1 MTNQTE
7 AKKLTLKKNDTVQVI
22 AGRDKGKIGKILEV
36 DRVAMR
42 VKVEKVNVVKRHMKA
57 SQQNPQGG
65 ILEKETALHY
75 SNVLLFCTK
84 CNKGVRHG
92 IKLAEVSAAKGKGKK
107 GAETAAKKQVK
118 VRVCKKCN
126 GTLDAA

>member
-1 MTNQTE
+1 MTNTTE

-65 ILEKETALHY
+65 IIEKEIPLHY
-75 SNVLLFCTK
+75 SNVLLMCTK

-92 IKLAEVSAAKGKGKK
+92 LKMAEASAAKGKGKK
-107 GAETAAKKQVK
+107 GTETGAKKAVK

-126 GTLDAA
+126 STLDAA